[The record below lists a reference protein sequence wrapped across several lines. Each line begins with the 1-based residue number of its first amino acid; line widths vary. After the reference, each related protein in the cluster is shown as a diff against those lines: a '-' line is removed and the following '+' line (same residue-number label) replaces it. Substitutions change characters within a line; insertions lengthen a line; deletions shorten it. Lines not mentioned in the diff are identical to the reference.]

1 MIACGLSTLELR
13 NIIEVAFLPLSC
25 TCTIVP
31 GLTPARTTM
40 TVQITDPSTGRVE
53 LSVTGISLD
62 RLKTSRDISDLVAEL
77 REERAHHGQL
87 QPQYRIA

>member
-25 TCTIVP
+25 TCTVVP
-31 GLTPARTTM
+31 GLSPARTTLS
-40 TVQITDPSTGRVE
+40 VQITDPSTGRVE
-53 LSVTGISLD
+53 LSVTGISLE

-77 REERAHHGQL
+77 RDEHAHHAQL
-87 QPQYRIA
+87 QPRYHIA

>member
-25 TCTIVP
+25 TCTVVP
-31 GLTPARTTM
+31 GLSPSRTTLS
-40 TVQITDPSTGRVE
+40 VQITDPSTGRVE
-53 LSVTGISLD
+53 LSVTGISLE

-77 REERAHHGQL
+77 RDEHTHHVQL
-87 QPQYRIA
+87 QPHYHIA